1 MKINTMRLIDKYVGI
16 PLTFLVSSLINFYEL
31 IKGKNPKNPDISK
44 TLFIELSEMGS
55 AIIADPAMR
64 KLQKN
69 GAELFFLIF
78 KDNQKSLNILAT
90 VKPQNIF
97 AIRSDTFSNL
107 TIDIWKFFLWSRK
120 NKLTCVIDLELFS
133 RITSLLTALTF
144 AKSRVG
150 FSTLHDEGCYR
161 GNILTHGVRY
171 NPHVHIAYN
180 FMSLVNRTLGLYQ
193 DDYPTCKIMPREV
206 MVPKAEISTEQLDAV
221 RAKIVEVYPKFN
233 KQKIVLINPNASQL
247 LPQRR
252 WPKDNFITVIKQLLS
267 QHKKIIVL
275 ITGSQEEKNEAQE
288 IIKQVDDNRCIN
300 TAGMFE
306 FDQLAPLYK
315 LATLMLTNDSG
326 PAHFASVTK
335 LEVLVIFG
343 PETPSLYL
351 PLGGNAQAFYL
362 NLPCSPCVSAHN
374 HRKTSCKM
382 PVCVNNIKTETV
394 IKKINKNL

>member
-16 PLTFLVSSLINFYEL
+16 PLTFLVSAMLNFYEL
-31 IKGKNPKNPDISK
+31 IKGKNPKNPDFSK

-107 TIDIWKFFLWSRK
+107 TIDIWQFFLWSRK

-252 WPKDNFITVIKQLLS
+252 WPKDNFITVIKQILS

-275 ITGSQEEKNEAQE
+275 ITGSHEEKNEAQE
-288 IIKQVDDNRCIN
+288 IIKQVADNRCIN

-343 PETPSLYL
+343 PESPNLYL

>member
-1 MKINTMRLIDKYVGI
+1 ML
-16 PLTFLVSSLINFYEL
+16 NFYEL
-31 IKGKNPKNPDISK
+31 IKGKNPKNPDFSK

-107 TIDIWKFFLWSRK
+107 TIDIWQFFLWSRK

-247 LPQRR
+247 LPQNAGQR
-252 WPKDNFITVIKQLLS
+252 IILL
-267 QHKKIIVL
+267 Q
-275 ITGSQEEKNEAQE
+275 
-288 IIKQVDDNRCIN
+288 
-300 TAGMFE
+300 
-306 FDQLAPLYK
+306 
-315 LATLMLTNDSG
+315 
-326 PAHFASVTK
+326 
-335 LEVLVIFG
+335 
-343 PETPSLYL
+343 
-351 PLGGNAQAFYL
+351 
-362 NLPCSPCVSAHN
+362 
-374 HRKTSCKM
+374 
-382 PVCVNNIKTETV
+382 
-394 IKKINKNL
+394 